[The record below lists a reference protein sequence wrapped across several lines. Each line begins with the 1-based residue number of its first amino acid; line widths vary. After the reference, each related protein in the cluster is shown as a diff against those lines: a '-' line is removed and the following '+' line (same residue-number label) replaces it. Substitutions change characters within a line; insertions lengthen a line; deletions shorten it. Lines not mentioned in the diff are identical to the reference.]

1 MDEPS
6 PGSSH
11 KGTKIHAYTSSFK
24 LRVVTYAKV
33 NNNSQAAKQ
42 FAVSRTRVIEWRK
55 NEEKPRQLGAGMK
68 RVRGGG
74 QKVRYPDSEQELNR

>member
-1 MDEPS
+1 MVHSLDIVYCDMGEPS

-42 FAVSRTRVIEWRK
+42 FAVSRTRVIRVA
-55 NEEKPRQLGAGMK
+55 EE
-68 RVRGGG
+68 
-74 QKVRYPDSEQELNR
+74 